1 MEIFKKLNQPLKGGV
16 LLSELLKIRPY
27 KCECCGLS
35 EWNKLPITLQAHH
48 IDGDR
53 TNNVL
58 DNLSL
63 LCPNC
68 HSQTDNFGSKNI
80 KKEPVSDEK
89 LIEALKAQPSI
100 RQALL
105 SVGLSDG
112 SVNYKRARALL
123 SSGGIVLPEKDYVDK
138 NPLGL
143 CIDCGRP
150 VSYNAMRCNSC
161 ASVKRNEEV
170 SQRPSREILKE
181 QIRTLP
187 FVKIGTLYGVTDNA
201 VRKWCDFYE
210 LPRKKSEIK
219 KISDEEWLTI

>member
-1 MEIFKKLNQPLKGGV
+1 
-16 LLSELLKIRPY
+16 
-27 KCECCGLS
+27 LS

-89 LIEALKAQPSI
+89 LIEALKVQPSI

-123 SSGGIVLPEKDYVDK
+123 SSGEVILPEKDYIDK

-143 CIDCGRP
+143 SVDCGRP
-150 VSYNAMRCNSC
+150 VSYNATRCSSC
-161 ASVKRNEEV
+161 ASVKRNEGV
-170 SQRPSREILKE
+170 SQRPDREVLKE

-219 KISDEEWLTI
+219 KISDEEWLTV